1 MQNEKTHT
9 QSFACFVYGVVLM
22 PAIAFAE
29 DDAKKSITLGA
40 SALEGVQKS
49 NVWFGNYKQSSDGN
63 GGFKVEPIKWRV
75 LRNSEGLVWL
85 LSDKILDTY
94 RYHNDNGWFQDVYW
108 QDCLMRKWLNSEV
121 EEGGFSDAAFSPK
134 EFSAV
139 ALKEEWLGKVMLLS
153 PDETKYS
160 EWYSIGR
167 TALLTVDSD
176 FSAAGGTGDSRT
188 FGENGDWVLR
198 DDCATASVYYV
209 DSNGQ
214 YIDIMYGGFTI
225 FAVRPSIYM
234 DSTKVLFTSPAAGG
248 KTAFGLTA
256 VFGYS
261 GDDYKLTVSDSDRSD
276 FLATQRSYAGNT
288 VRFDYVGAKTGTNEY
303 ISAMVLNGETVKYYG
318 RLKNVSDAGMESGTL
333 TLTIPVRVDAESGDR
348 LFVFH
353 EQCNGDYKTDYAS
366 DLHEFPLSSAG
377 VSTPQLRI
385 NTETGEWEVS

>member
-1 MQNEKTHT
+1 
-9 QSFACFVYGVVLM
+9 M

-49 NVWFGNYKQSSDGN
+49 NVWFGNYKQSSDGD